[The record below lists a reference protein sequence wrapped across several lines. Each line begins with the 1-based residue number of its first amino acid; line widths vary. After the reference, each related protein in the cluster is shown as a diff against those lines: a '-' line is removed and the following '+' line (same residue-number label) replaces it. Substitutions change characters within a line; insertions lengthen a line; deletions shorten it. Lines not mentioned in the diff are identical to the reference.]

1 MSGQPNTRLADLF
14 GLAGWSKGE
23 LARLVN
29 RQAAAM
35 GHPQLSTDTS
45 RVRRWIDMGEIPR
58 DPVPRVLAALF
69 TERLGRVVTIE
80 DLGLVRH
87 GRVGKRQRR
96 RECGTSRR
104 RAVGARTD
112 GRGPHRIHGNG
123 PHAQPT
129 RLGGRGRRARRR
141 LRTQQRHARLAAHRS
156 GPRCR
161 RPRLDDPLHAD
172 PAGFDRYEAAP
183 IGSQEIEELERSV
196 EVFRAWDAARGGGL
210 QRKAVVGQL
219 NEVGGMLAYRHPD
232 HLQRRLWG
240 VAANLAV
247 LAGWMSHDVGLEPTA
262 QKYFVIAAH
271 AAREGGD
278 RPRAGEALSRAA
290 RQMVHLGRPDDAL
303 DLMKLAKSG
312 SGEEM
317 LPRTRAMLYTIEAWA
332 QASMGKGQAMRR
344 TLGMAEDLFV
354 SDKGDVPP
362 PSWMQM
368 FDEADLHGMQAL
380 AFRTLADHEPAAAAA
395 AQRHAKEALDLRAK
409 GRDRSQIFDYI
420 SLASACFIADDPEQA
435 DRYARLALVSMGS
448 NSSHRT
454 WDRLR
459 EMYRL
464 TGAVLGLPEDPG
476 PARGDQAGAA
486 QGAGKGGG
494 GKRARREVRRRSSV
508 VLGSCLELL
517 GSYVDPCDQQ
527 AGVVLALGHA
537 ELLDDRPHA
546 VLCGARLGEAG
557 REGQQPVRSPRPCA
571 RRGPG
576 RRCAATARRLAGVA
590 LRPARTWRRRSP
602 RGSRRPVASA
612 RAPSRRGTAAGR
624 GVLPAPR
631 PGCASRGGSGSRPR
645 CPGPVGR
652 WCPVT
657 G

>member
-1 MSGQPNTRLADLF
+1 VSGQPNTRLADLF

-35 GHPQLSTDTS
+35 GHPQLATDTS

-87 GRVGKRQRR
+87 GRAGKRQGGGSAEHPDGVPWAPERTAAVLTEFTGMDLMLNRR
-96 RECGTSRR
+96 GL
-104 RAVGARTD
+104 VGA
-112 GRGPHRIHGNG
+112 G
-123 PHAQPT
+123 A
-129 RLGGRGRRARRR
+129 A
-141 LRTQQRHARLAAHRS
+141 LAAGSALTSAMHDWLHTD
-156 GPRCR
+156 PALKADA
-161 RPRLDDPLHAD
+161 PHFDDPLHAD

-219 NEVGGMLAYRHPD
+219 NEVGGILAYHHPP

-303 DLMKLAKSG
+303 DLMKLAQSG
-312 SGEEM
+312 SGDEV
-317 LPRTRAMLYTIEAWA
+317 LPRTRAMFHTIEAWA

-344 TLGMAEDLFV
+344 TLGQAEDLFV

-362 PSWMQM
+362 PSWMQL
-368 FDEADLHGMQAL
+368 FNEADLYGMQAL
-380 AFRTLADHEPAAAAA
+380 AYRTLAEFEPGAAVH
-395 AQRHAKEALDLRAK
+395 AQHYADKALALRVDAQE
-409 GRDRSQIFDYI
+409 RSKIFDHL
-420 SLASACFIADDPEQA
+420 SMASACFIADDPEQA
-435 DRYARLALVSMGS
+435 AGYARLALVSMSS
-448 NSSHRT
+448 NSSRRT

-459 EMYRL
+459 QMYRL
-464 TGAVLGLPEDPG
+464 TAQYATYPKIQELREEIKLALPK
-476 PARGDQAGAA
+476 DQAR
-486 QGAGKGGG
+486 KLGGG
-494 GKRARREVRRRSSV
+494 TA
-508 VLGSCLELL
+508 
-517 GSYVDPCDQQ
+517 
-527 AGVVLALGHA
+527 HA
-537 ELLDDRPHA
+537 
-546 VLCGARLGEAG
+546 
-557 REGQQPVRSPRPCA
+557 
-571 RRGPG
+571 
-576 RRCAATARRLAGVA
+576 
-590 LRPARTWRRRSP
+590 
-602 RGSRRPVASA
+602 
-612 RAPSRRGTAAGR
+612 
-624 GVLPAPR
+624 
-631 PGCASRGGSGSRPR
+631 
-645 CPGPVGR
+645 
-652 WCPVT
+652 
-657 G
+657 

>member
-29 RQAAAM
+29 KQAAAM

-45 RVRRWIDMGEIPR
+45 RVRRWIDTGEIPR

-87 GRVGKRQRR
+87 GRAGRRQGDGIDEHPDGVPWAPERTAAVLTEFTGMDLMLNRR
-96 RECGTSRR
+96 GL
-104 RAVGARTD
+104 VGA
-112 GRGPHRIHGNG
+112 G
-123 PHAQPT
+123 A
-129 RLGGRGRRARRR
+129 A
-141 LRTQQRHARLAAHRS
+141 LAAGSTLSSAMHDWLHTD
-156 GPRCR
+156 PVLKADT
-161 RPRLDDPLHAD
+161 PVAADPLHAD

-219 NEVGGMLAYRHPD
+219 NEVGGMLAYHHPS

-303 DLMKLAKSG
+303 DLMKLAQSG
-312 SGEEM
+312 AGER
-317 LPRTRAMLYTIEAWA
+317 LQPRTKAMFHTIEAWA

-344 TLGMAEDLFV
+344 TLGQAEDLFV
-354 SDKGDVPP
+354 SDRQDVEPP
-362 PSWMQM
+362 GWMQT
-368 FDEADLHGMQAL
+368 FKDEDLYGMQAL
-380 AFRTLADHEPAAAAA
+380 AYRTLAEFDPDAAVH
-395 AQRHAKEALDLRAK
+395 AQHYAEKALALRVD
-409 GRDRSQIFDYI
+409 GRERSKIFDHL
-420 SLASACFIADDPEQA
+420 SMASACFIADDPEQA
-435 DRYARLALVSMGS
+435 DRYARLALMSMGS
-448 NSSHRT
+448 NSSRRT

-464 TGAVLGLPEDPG
+464 TAEYAGYPKIHQLREEIELALPKPRG
-476 PARGDQAGAA
+476 RGDIGA
-486 QGAGKGGG
+486 
-494 GKRARREVRRRSSV
+494 
-508 VLGSCLELL
+508 
-517 GSYVDPCDQQ
+517 
-527 AGVVLALGHA
+527 
-537 ELLDDRPHA
+537 
-546 VLCGARLGEAG
+546 
-557 REGQQPVRSPRPCA
+557 
-571 RRGPG
+571 
-576 RRCAATARRLAGVA
+576 
-590 LRPARTWRRRSP
+590 PA
-602 RGSRRPVASA
+602 
-612 RAPSRRGTAAGR
+612 
-624 GVLPAPR
+624 
-631 PGCASRGGSGSRPR
+631 
-645 CPGPVGR
+645 
-652 WCPVT
+652 
-657 G
+657 

>member
-1 MSGQPNTRLADLF
+1 MTGEPNTRLADLF
-14 GLAGWSKGE
+14 GLTGWSKGE

-35 GHPQLSTDTS
+35 GHPQLATDTS

-87 GRVGKRQRR
+87 GRTGKRRDVSGSKNPDGLPWAPERTAAVLTEFTGMDLMLNRR
-96 RECGTSRR
+96 GL
-104 RAVGARTD
+104 VGA
-112 GRGPHRIHGNG
+112 G
-123 PHAQPT
+123 A
-129 RLGGRGRRARRR
+129 A
-141 LRTQQRHARLAAHRS
+141 LAAGSALSNAMHDW
-156 GPRCR
+156 
-161 RPRLDDPLHAD
+161 LHTDPAFSSDSATRNSLHAD

-183 IGSQEIEELERSV
+183 IGSQEIDALERSV

-312 SGEEM
+312 SGDET
-317 LPRTRAMLYTIEAWA
+317 LPRTHAMLRTIEAWA
-332 QASMGKGQAMRR
+332 QASMGRGQAMRR
-344 TLGMAEDLFV
+344 TLGEAEELFV
-354 SDKGDVPP
+354 SDKGDVPA

-368 FDEADLHGMQAL
+368 FDEADMHGMQAL
-380 AFRTLADHEPAAAAA
+380 AYRTLAEHEPGAART
-395 AQRHAKEALDLRAK
+395 AQRHAKQALELREG
-409 GRDRSQIFDYI
+409 GRQRSKIFDYI

-435 DRYARLALVSMGS
+435 DRYARLALVSMGET
-448 NSSHRT
+448 SSHRT

-464 TGAVLGLPEDPG
+464 TGQYAGYAKIQDLREEIQLALPTSSS
-476 PARGDQAGAA
+476 
-486 QGAGKGGG
+486 
-494 GKRARREVRRRSSV
+494 KRARSVEV
-508 VLGSCLELL
+508 
-517 GSYVDPCDQQ
+517 
-527 AGVVLALGHA
+527 
-537 ELLDDRPHA
+537 
-546 VLCGARLGEAG
+546 
-557 REGQQPVRSPRPCA
+557 
-571 RRGPG
+571 
-576 RRCAATARRLAGVA
+576 
-590 LRPARTWRRRSP
+590 
-602 RGSRRPVASA
+602 
-612 RAPSRRGTAAGR
+612 
-624 GVLPAPR
+624 
-631 PGCASRGGSGSRPR
+631 
-645 CPGPVGR
+645 
-652 WCPVT
+652 
-657 G
+657 

>member
-1 MSGQPNTRLADLF
+1 MNGQPNTRLSDLF

-35 GHPQLSTDTS
+35 GHPQLATDTS

-80 DLGLVRH
+80 DLGLVRR
-87 GRVGKRQRR
+87 GRTGRRQGPEQQGPDGVPWAPERTAAVLTEFTGMDLMLNRR
-96 RECGTSRR
+96 GL
-104 RAVGARTD
+104 VGA
-112 GRGPHRIHGNG
+112 G
-123 PHAQPT
+123 A
-129 RLGGRGRRARRR
+129 A
-141 LRTQQRHARLAAHRS
+141 LAAGSALSSAMHDWLHTDPVLAADAPVS
-156 GPRCR
+156 H
-161 RPRLDDPLHAD
+161 DPLHAD

-196 EVFRAWDAARGGGL
+196 EVFRAWDASRGGGL

-219 NEVGGMLAYRHPD
+219 NEVGGMLSYRHPV

-290 RQMVHLGRPDDAL
+290 RQKIHLGAPDEAL

-312 SGEEM
+312 SGDEV
-317 LPRTRAMLYTIEAWA
+317 LPRTKAMLYTIEAWA
-332 QASMGKGQAMRR
+332 QASLGKGQAMRR
-344 TLGMAEDLFV
+344 TLGEAEDLFV
-354 SDKGDVPP
+354 SDRGDVEPP
-362 PSWMQM
+362 TWMQM

-380 AFRTLADHEPAAAAA
+380 AYRTLAEHEPGAAII
-395 AQRHAKEALDLRAK
+395 AQRHAKEALALRAG
-409 GRDRSQIFDYI
+409 GRDRSKIFDHL
-420 SLASACFIADDPEQA
+420 SMASACFIADDPEQA
-435 DRYARLALVSMGS
+435 DRYARLALSSMGS

-464 TGAVLGLPEDPG
+464 TGQFAGYPKIEELRTEIKLALPKPS
-476 PARGDQAGAA
+476 
-486 QGAGKGGG
+486 
-494 GKRARREVRRRSSV
+494 VRRA
-508 VLGSCLELL
+508 
-517 GSYVDPCDQQ
+517 Q
-527 AGVVLALGHA
+527 A
-537 ELLDDRPHA
+537 
-546 VLCGARLGEAG
+546 
-557 REGQQPVRSPRPCA
+557 
-571 RRGPG
+571 
-576 RRCAATARRLAGVA
+576 
-590 LRPARTWRRRSP
+590 
-602 RGSRRPVASA
+602 
-612 RAPSRRGTAAGR
+612 
-624 GVLPAPR
+624 
-631 PGCASRGGSGSRPR
+631 
-645 CPGPVGR
+645 
-652 WCPVT
+652 
-657 G
+657 

>member
-1 MSGQPNTRLADLF
+1 MTGQTNTRLADLF

-35 GHPQLSTDTS
+35 GHPQLATDTS
-45 RVRRWIDMGEIPR
+45 RVRRWIDMGETPR

-80 DLGLVRH
+80 DLGFVRH
-87 GRVGKRQRR
+87 GRSGRRQNVRKTDNPDGLPWAPDRTAAVLTEFTGMDLMLNRR
-96 RECGTSRR
+96 GL
-104 RAVGARTD
+104 VGA
-112 GRGPHRIHGNG
+112 G
-123 PHAQPT
+123 A
-129 RLGGRGRRARRR
+129 A
-141 LRTQQRHARLAAHRS
+141 LAAGSALSSAMHDWLHADPALANDAPRS
-156 GPRCR
+156 T
-161 RPRLDDPLHAD
+161 DPLHAD

-183 IGSQEIEELERSV
+183 IGSQEIDALERSV

-219 NEVGGMLAYRHPD
+219 NEVGGMLAYRHAD

-303 DLMKLAKSG
+303 DLMQLAKSG

-317 LPRTRAMLYTIEAWA
+317 LPRTRAMLHTIEAWA
-332 QASMGKGQAMRR
+332 QASMGRGQAMKR
-344 TLGMAEDLFV
+344 TLGEAEDLFV
-354 SDKGDVPP
+354 SDKMDVPP

-380 AFRTLADHEPAAAAA
+380 AYRTLADHDPAAAIP
-395 AQRHAKEALDLRAK
+395 AQRHAKLALELREG
-409 GRDRSQIFDYI
+409 GRQRSMLFDYI

-435 DRYARLALVSMGS
+435 DRYARLALVSMGET
-448 NSSHRT
+448 SSHRT

-464 TGAVLGLPEDPG
+464 TGQYAEYAKIQDL
-476 PARGDQAGAA
+476 
-486 QGAGKGGG
+486 
-494 GKRARREVRRRSSV
+494 RE
-508 VLGSCLELL
+508 EIE
-517 GSYVDPCDQQ
+517 
-527 AGVVLALGHA
+527 LALPNNPA
-537 ELLDDRPHA
+537 
-546 VLCGARLGEAG
+546 ARK
-557 REGQQPVRSPRPCA
+557 PRN
-571 RRGPG
+571 
-576 RRCAATARRLAGVA
+576 TQI
-590 LRPARTWRRRSP
+590 
-602 RGSRRPVASA
+602 
-612 RAPSRRGTAAGR
+612 
-624 GVLPAPR
+624 
-631 PGCASRGGSGSRPR
+631 
-645 CPGPVGR
+645 
-652 WCPVT
+652 
-657 G
+657 

>member
-1 MSGQPNTRLADLF
+1 MSGQPNTRLSDLF

-35 GHPQLSTDTS
+35 GHPQLATDTS

-87 GRVGKRQRR
+87 GRAGKRQGDGNEEHPDGVPWAPERTAAVLTEFTGMDLMLNRR
-96 RECGTSRR
+96 GL
-104 RAVGARTD
+104 VGA
-112 GRGPHRIHGNG
+112 G
-123 PHAQPT
+123 A
-129 RLGGRGRRARRR
+129 A
-141 LRTQQRHARLAAHRS
+141 LAAGSTLSSAMHDWLQTDPVLRAD
-156 GPRCR
+156 GPD
-161 RPRLDDPLHAD
+161 LADPLHPD

-183 IGSQEIEELERSV
+183 IGSEEVAELERSV

-219 NEVGGMLAYRHPD
+219 NEVGGMLAYRHPP

-303 DLMKLAKSG
+303 DLMKLAQSG
-312 SGEEM
+312 GGDR
-317 LPRTRAMLYTIEAWA
+317 LQPRTKAMFHTIEAWA

-344 TLGMAEDLFV
+344 TLGQAEDLFV
-354 SDKGDVPP
+354 ADRGDGAPLD
-362 PSWMQM
+362 WMQT
-368 FDEADLHGMQAL
+368 FKAEDLYGMQAL
-380 AFRTLADHEPAAAAA
+380 AYRTLAEFDPDAAVH
-395 AQRHAKEALDLRAK
+395 AQHFAQKALALRVD
-409 GRDRSQIFDYI
+409 GRERSKIFDHL
-420 SLASACFIADDPEQA
+420 SMASACFIADDPEQA
-435 DRYARLALVSMGS
+435 DRYARLALMSMGA
-448 NSSHRT
+448 NSSRRT

-464 TGAVLGLPEDPG
+464 TAEYAGYPKIHELREEIRLALPKP
-476 PARGDQAGAA
+476 RS
-486 QGAGKGGG
+486 KGGN
-494 GKRARREVRRRSSV
+494 
-508 VLGSCLELL
+508 
-517 GSYVDPCDQQ
+517 
-527 AGVVLALGHA
+527 
-537 ELLDDRPHA
+537 
-546 VLCGARLGEAG
+546 
-557 REGQQPVRSPRPCA
+557 
-571 RRGPG
+571 
-576 RRCAATARRLAGVA
+576 
-590 LRPARTWRRRSP
+590 
-602 RGSRRPVASA
+602 SA
-612 RAPSRRGTAAGR
+612 RA
-624 GVLPAPR
+624 
-631 PGCASRGGSGSRPR
+631 
-645 CPGPVGR
+645 
-652 WCPVT
+652 
-657 G
+657 

>member
-29 RQAAAM
+29 KQAAAM

-45 RVRRWIDMGEIPR
+45 RVRRWIDTGEIPR

-87 GRVGKRQRR
+87 GRAGKRQGDGMEEHPDGVPWAPERTAAVLTEFTGMDLMLNRR
-96 RECGTSRR
+96 GL
-104 RAVGARTD
+104 VGA
-112 GRGPHRIHGNG
+112 G
-123 PHAQPT
+123 A
-129 RLGGRGRRARRR
+129 A
-141 LRTQQRHARLAAHRS
+141 LAAGSTLSSAMHDWLHTD
-156 GPRCR
+156 PTLKADA
-161 RPRLDDPLHAD
+161 PVLHDPLHAD

-219 NEVGGMLAYRHPD
+219 NEVGGMLAYHHPP

-303 DLMKLAKSG
+303 DLMKLAQSG
-312 SGEEM
+312 SGER
-317 LPRTRAMLYTIEAWA
+317 LQPRTKAMFHTIEAWA

-344 TLGMAEDLFV
+344 TLGQAEDLFV
-354 SDKGDVPP
+354 SDRQDAQAPD
-362 PSWMQM
+362 WMQT
-368 FDEADLHGMQAL
+368 FKDEDLYGMQAL
-380 AFRTLADHEPAAAAA
+380 AYRTLAEFDPAAAAH
-395 AQRHAKEALDLRAK
+395 AQYYAEKALALRVD
-409 GRDRSQIFDYI
+409 GRERSKIFDHL
-420 SLASACFIADDPEQA
+420 SMASACFIADDPEQA
-435 DRYARLALVSMGS
+435 DRYARLALMSMGS
-448 NSSHRT
+448 NSSRRT

-464 TGAVLGLPEDPG
+464 TAEYAGYPRIHELREEIRFALPKPRSGRDSGA
-476 PARGDQAGAA
+476 PA
-486 QGAGKGGG
+486 
-494 GKRARREVRRRSSV
+494 
-508 VLGSCLELL
+508 
-517 GSYVDPCDQQ
+517 
-527 AGVVLALGHA
+527 
-537 ELLDDRPHA
+537 
-546 VLCGARLGEAG
+546 
-557 REGQQPVRSPRPCA
+557 
-571 RRGPG
+571 
-576 RRCAATARRLAGVA
+576 
-590 LRPARTWRRRSP
+590 
-602 RGSRRPVASA
+602 
-612 RAPSRRGTAAGR
+612 
-624 GVLPAPR
+624 
-631 PGCASRGGSGSRPR
+631 
-645 CPGPVGR
+645 
-652 WCPVT
+652 
-657 G
+657 

>member
-1 MSGQPNTRLADLF
+1 MSREPNTRLCDLF

-35 GHPQLSTDTS
+35 GHPQLATDTS
-45 RVRRWIDMGEIPR
+45 RVRRWIDLGETPR
-58 DPVPRVLAALF
+58 DPVPKVLAALF

-80 DLGLVRH
+80 DLGFARS
-87 GRVGKRQRR
+87 GRAGRR
-96 RECGTSRR
+96 RDVKGAENPDSLPWAPDRTAAVLTEFTGMDLMLNRR
-104 RAVGARTD
+104 GLVGA
-112 GRGPHRIHGNG
+112 G
-123 PHAQPT
+123 A
-129 RLGGRGRRARRR
+129 A
-141 LRTQQRHARLAAHRS
+141 LAAGSALSSAMHDW
-156 GPRCR
+156 
-161 RPRLDDPLHAD
+161 LKTDPAISQDAARTSDVLHAD
-172 PAGFDRYEAAP
+172 PAGYDRYEAAP
-183 IGSQEIEELERSV
+183 IGSQEIEALERSV

-312 SGEEM
+312 SGEQT
-317 LPRTRAMLYTIEAWA
+317 LPRTRAMLHTIEAWA
-332 QASMGKGQAMRR
+332 QASMGQGQAMRR
-344 TLGMAEDLFV
+344 TLGEAEELFV

-380 AFRTLADHEPAAAAA
+380 AYRTLADHEPSAAAV
-395 AQRHAKEALDLRAK
+395 AQNHAKQALQLREG
-409 GRDRSQIFDYI
+409 GRQRSKIFDYI

-435 DRYARLALVSMGS
+435 DRYARLALVSMGET
-448 NSSHRT
+448 SSHRT

-464 TGAVLGLPEDPG
+464 TGQYAGYAKIEDLREEIEIAMPG
-476 PARGDQAGAA
+476 SLSAKPKL
-486 QGAGKGGG
+486 KGI
-494 GKRARREVRRRSSV
+494 
-508 VLGSCLELL
+508 
-517 GSYVDPCDQQ
+517 
-527 AGVVLALGHA
+527 
-537 ELLDDRPHA
+537 
-546 VLCGARLGEAG
+546 
-557 REGQQPVRSPRPCA
+557 
-571 RRGPG
+571 
-576 RRCAATARRLAGVA
+576 
-590 LRPARTWRRRSP
+590 
-602 RGSRRPVASA
+602 
-612 RAPSRRGTAAGR
+612 
-624 GVLPAPR
+624 
-631 PGCASRGGSGSRPR
+631 
-645 CPGPVGR
+645 
-652 WCPVT
+652 
-657 G
+657 

>member
-1 MSGQPNTRLADLF
+1 MNGQPNTRLSDLF
-14 GLAGWSKGE
+14 GLVSWSKGE

-29 RQAAAM
+29 KQAAAM
-35 GHPQLSTDTS
+35 GHPQLATDTS
-45 RVRRWIDMGEIPR
+45 RVRRWIDVGEIPR

-87 GRVGKRQRR
+87 GRVGKRPGGGNVEHPDGVPWAPERTAAVLTEFTGMDLMLNRR
-96 RECGTSRR
+96 GL
-104 RAVGARTD
+104 VGA
-112 GRGPHRIHGNG
+112 G
-123 PHAQPT
+123 A
-129 RLGGRGRRARRR
+129 A
-141 LRTQQRHARLAAHRS
+141 LAAGSALSSAMHDWLHTD
-156 GPRCR
+156 PALVADA
-161 RPRLDDPLHAD
+161 PVVDNPLHAD

-219 NEVGGMLAYRHPD
+219 NEVGGMLSYRHPD

-262 QKYFVIAAH
+262 QKYFIIAAH

-278 RPRAGEALSRAA
+278 RPRAGRRSPAPPVRWCTSAK
-290 RQMVHLGRPDDAL
+290 PDDAL

-312 SGEEM
+312 SGSEM

-344 TLGMAEDLFV
+344 TLGEAEDLFV

-368 FDEADLHGMQAL
+368 FDEADMHGMQAL
-380 AFRTLADHEPAAAAA
+380 AYRTLAEHDPAAATT
-395 AQRHAKEALDLRAK
+395 AQRHAKEALHLREN
-409 GRDRSQIFDYI
+409 GRQRSQIFDWL

-435 DRYARLALVSMGS
+435 DRYARLALVSMGA

-464 TGAVLGLPEDPG
+464 TAEYSGYPKIHEL
-476 PARGDQAGAA
+476 
-486 QGAGKGGG
+486 
-494 GKRARREVRRRSSV
+494 RE
-508 VLGSCLELL
+508 EI
-517 GSYVDPCDQQ
+517 Q
-527 AGVVLALGHA
+527 LALPKG
-537 ELLDDRPHA
+537 L
-546 VLCGARLGEAG
+546 
-557 REGQQPVRSPRPCA
+557 
-571 RRGPG
+571 
-576 RRCAATARRLAGVA
+576 
-590 LRPARTWRRRSP
+590 LRPK
-602 RGSRRPVASA
+602 
-612 RAPSRRGTAAGR
+612 
-624 GVLPAPR
+624 
-631 PGCASRGGSGSRPR
+631 RGG
-645 CPGPVGR
+645 
-652 WCPVT
+652 T
-657 G
+657 TTQA